1 MRNHF
6 LRASGGTSSGN
17 DIVTDNL
24 MFHLDA
30 GNSESYGDQTTLWKD
45 LTSNNNDFSKEGA
58 PTHDA
63 STNGGI
69 FTLDGTDDAFTCAHN
84 STQSLQDK
92 NFTFEIW
99 IKVLDLQ
106 SVTWVKYLSKDRGIS
121 NWSGSGTQSLAQIGW
136 NGSSYPYGRILQR
149 LNGVN
154 HADEQ
159 VADNAVHPINSW
171 LHVVMSADFDTGISD
186 GQKLY
191 INNVLEDS
199 GDISDFS
206 GASGEL
212 NQTGDFI
219 IGNFKLGSSLGTKF
233 VNMSTSIVRVYSDKA
248 LTASE
253 VTTNW
258 NAEKAR
264 HGY

>member
-6 LRASGGTSSGN
+6 LRASGVPGSS
-17 DIVTDNL
+17 IVTDNL

-45 LTSNNNDFSKEGA
+45 LTSNNNDFSKYGA

-69 FTLDGTDDAFTCAHN
+69 FTLDGTDDAFYCAHN
-84 STQSLQDK
+84 STQVLQDK

-106 SVTWVKYLSKDRGIS
+106 STTWVKYLQKARSTTGWTDTGSQSKIE
-121 NWSGSGTQSLAQIGW
+121 LGW

-149 LNGVN
+149 SNGTT
-154 HADEQ
+154 HADEKAEDGSTQ
-159 VADNAVHPINSW
+159 PINSW
-171 LHVVMSADFDTGISD
+171 KHMVLTADFDTSISD
-186 GQKLY
+186 GMKLY
-191 INNVLEDS
+191 MNNVLEGS

-212 NQTGDFI
+212 DMVGDFV
-219 IGNFKLGSSLGTKF
+219 IGNFKQSTNWGTKF

-258 NAEKAR
+258 DAEKAR